1 LFKSEIK
8 FEYKINETLSET
20 TNEVNMTSKLS
31 SLKDNQALLSSIA
44 FRAAHRY
51 STGGTNKNG

>member
-1 LFKSEIK
+1 
-8 FEYKINETLSET
+8 
-20 TNEVNMTSKLS
+20 MTSKLS

-51 STGGTNKNG
+51 SMGGTNKTG

>member
-1 LFKSEIK
+1 MIKSEIK

-51 STGGTNKNG
+51 SMGGTNKNG